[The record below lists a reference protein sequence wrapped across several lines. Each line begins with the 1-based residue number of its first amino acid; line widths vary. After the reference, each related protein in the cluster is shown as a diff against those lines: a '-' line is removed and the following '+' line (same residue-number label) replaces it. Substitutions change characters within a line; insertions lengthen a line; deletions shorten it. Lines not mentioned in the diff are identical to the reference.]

1 MFSGMNPKQMAKMM
15 KQMGIKTNELSV
27 NRVIFEM
34 EGNRLIIENPSVTEI
49 DMKGQKTYQIIG
61 EPKEEII
68 IPEEDIKMVM
78 EQTGKN
84 RDEVTKALEETEGN
98 IAEAILKLK

>member
-1 MFSGMNPKQMAKMM
+1 
-15 KQMGIKTNELSV
+15 
-27 NRVIFEM
+27 
-34 EGNRLIIENPSVTEI
+34 
-49 DMKGQKTYQIIG
+49 
-61 EPKEEII
+61 
-68 IPEEDIKMVM
+68 MVM

>member
-61 EPKEEII
+61 EPKEEIT